1 MLNVLTKNSNKE
13 KKDVLKC
20 ELCGNDMLSE
30 GTIISGNSKYATWK
44 CIECGHVFMKCLVLL
59 QK

>member
-1 MLNVLTKNSNKE
+1 MKSSNKE
-13 KKDVLKC
+13 KEQKKDVLKC

-30 GTIISGNSKYATWK
+30 GIIISGNSKYATWK
-44 CIECGHVFMKCLVLL
+44 CIECGHVFMKCLGLI

>member
-1 MLNVLTKNSNKE
+1 MKSDKN
-13 KKDVLKC
+13 DVLKC
-20 ELCGNDMLSE
+20 ELCSNDMLSE

-44 CIECGHVFMKCLVLL
+44 CVECGHVFMKCLGLM